1 MSTDDSRGLPATM
14 KKRLKKIL
22 CLGGLAAGSLI
33 LLLAAAGLLF
43 FLDKPLVKSITQKYL
58 AKKSGIGIEIGA
70 LDYKLFPL
78 RISISSLKATYETP
92 GLTMDVLVNRIEAR
106 GALKKLLNGDG
117 PAFET
122 ADVDIAD
129 LRVNQKNNS
138 GTPTDF
144 GTIILQ
150 TADLLSFTRRVSI
163 KCGRLDF
170 SLPGQN
176 FRLEK
181 VDLGLAG
188 TRAVGIY
195 DFLLDAKYIGAT
207 TNDGSL
213 AFESRLHADGTLAL
227 ARTTGI
233 NLRLVLDAPRFTAAG
248 KDDSLKSLN
257 IEADGVWT
265 TNENKFSIMK
275 FVIGV
280 PDLIVITGSGAVDL
294 GKNMSLDINARA
306 QIDSLES
313 IAAIAAPYFPPAV
326 REARIQGKTRLEG
339 HYLLTAGQRINT
351 GKLEAS
357 VDLDNVKLDYNKA
370 GFPIHGE
377 LSGLVKFAGSPPE
390 IQASADFR
398 AAIGRISRDHLD
410 IRQSSVQGK
419 FAGILKLAGSPPEI
433 QASADIRAAIG
444 RISRDHLDIRQSS
457 VRFKVNAKR
466 NIAEITDFEGILQ
479 GLAYSFPGE
488 KGLAFDE
495 VRLNGAARL
504 DIGRKSIVLT
514 ALETRLPKLAP
525 IRFSGQFDFDP
536 VNVRQARLESKGL
549 KIPAL
554 RGLLAPFMP
563 AGLAGWE
570 IDGALDVGIEAGT
583 SPGRK
588 GVWEY
593 SGEFAMSQIK
603 FNDPSFTIAGDGLQQ
618 AARFKG
624 TYEPAK
630 EIFAWTGS
638 MELTEGESLWKD
650 LYISWSKQPLEA
662 YIAGRFSRAEM
673 FIDGLTARIVF
684 STLGELHA
692 GGSVRLGTSS
702 SLRLQAGARLSL
714 DPLYALYSQAGANPE
729 KRMRV
734 SGEISGDFEIMRDGD
749 ALSLKGRLAVGDAM
763 IENSGANIAV
773 HGITAD
779 VPVNY
784 VNKPATETI
793 GAMGRAEPSETGI
806 FQVQEIKTPFL
817 AFPPIALTL
826 HSLPNAFRIDAFS
839 LDIFGARLEFGET
852 ALAFDPR
859 TGAFHGGASL
869 NLPGLDLSRLPVA
882 TAQFPLSGRARAEF
896 PVLDIASDKITT
908 TGRAEIETFGG
919 RVVVRDVVLVTP
931 FSPGRAISCN
941 VDLLDLD
948 LKKVTDVVPFG
959 EMTGIIRGEALGL
972 TISYAQPES
981 FNLNLE
987 SVPRKGVAQTFS
999 LKAVDNLTVLS
1010 SGQKASMGSG
1020 QFWMRFI
1027 RGFRYKKIGIAST
1040 LKNDTFTLNG
1050 TIHEK
1055 GVEYLVKKPA
1065 LFGINVINRMPD
1077 KKISFKEMMSRLER
1091 VEQSEKPEL
1100 KK

>member
-1 MSTDDSRGLPATM
+1 MSADDRRGLPATM
-14 KKRLKKIL
+14 KKRFKKIL
-22 CLGGLAAGSLI
+22 RLGGLAAGSLI
-33 LLLAAAGLLF
+33 LLLAAAALLF
-43 FLDKPLVKSITQKYL
+43 LLDKPLVKSIAQKYL

-92 GLTMDVLVNRIEAR
+92 VLTMDVLVNRIEAR
-106 GALKKLLNGDG
+106 GALGILLNGDR

-129 LRVNQKNNS
+129 LHVNLKKVS
-138 GTPTDF
+138 ETPIDF
-144 GTIILQ
+144 ESIIHQ
-150 TADLLSFTRRVSI
+150 TADLLSYAQHVSI
-163 KCGRLDF
+163 KCSRMGF
-170 SLPGQN
+170 SLPAGN
-176 FRLEK
+176 IRLEK
-181 VDLGLAG
+181 AGFVLAG
-188 TRAVGIY
+188 TNADGTY
-195 DFLLDAKYIGAT
+195 NLLLDAGFIGAAK
-207 TNDGSL
+207 NDGSL

-233 NLRLVLDAPRFTAAG
+233 NLRLGLDAPRFTAAG
-248 KDDSLKSLN
+248 KDESLKALN

-265 TNENKFSIMK
+265 TSENKFSIMK
-275 FVIGV
+275 FAIGV
-280 PDLIVITGSGAVDL
+280 PDLIAITGSGAADL
-294 GKNMSLDINARA
+294 GKNMSLNLSARA

-326 REARIQGKTRLEG
+326 RDARIQGKTRLEG
-339 HYLLTAGQRINT
+339 HYLLAAGQRINT

-377 LSGLVKFAGSPPE
+377 LSGLVK
-390 IQASADFR
+390 
-398 AAIGRISRDHLD
+398 
-410 IRQSSVQGK
+410 
-419 FAGILKLAGSPPEI
+419 LAGSPPEI

-444 RISRDHLDIRQSS
+444 RISKDNIDIRRSS
-457 VRFKVNAKR
+457 VRFKVNATR
-466 NIAEITDFEGILQ
+466 NIAEIMGFEGTLQ
-479 GLAYSFPGE
+479 EMAYALPGK
-488 KGLAFDE
+488 KGLAFEE
-495 VRLNGAARL
+495 VKLNGAAHL
-504 DIGRKSIVLT
+504 DFNRKSIVLT
-514 ALETRLPKLAP
+514 AFETRLPNLAP

-536 VNVRQARLESKGL
+536 LNVRQAHLESKGL

-563 AGLAGWE
+563 AGLADWE
-570 IDGALDVGIEAGT
+570 LDGALDFVLEAE
-583 SPGRK
+583 SLPGLK
-588 GVWEY
+588 GDWGF
-593 SGEFAMSQIK
+593 SGELAMSQTK
-603 FNDPSFTIAGDGLQQ
+603 FNNSSFTIAGDGLQQ
-618 AARFKG
+618 VARFKG

-630 EIFAWTGS
+630 DIFAWTGS
-638 MELTEGESLWKD
+638 IELTQGESLWKD

-662 YIAGRFSRAEM
+662 YIAGRFSRAAM

-684 STLGELHA
+684 PTLGELHSS
-692 GGSVRLGTSS
+692 GSVRLGTSS
-702 SLRLQAGARLSL
+702 SFRLQAGARLSL

-763 IENSGANIAV
+763 IENPGANIAV

-784 VNKPATETI
+784 VNKPAMKTI
-793 GAMGRAEPSETGI
+793 GDMRRAESSETGR
-806 FQVQEIKTPFL
+806 FQVQEIKTPFF

-839 LDIFGARLEFGET
+839 LDIFGAWLEFGET
-852 ALAFDPR
+852 ALALDPR
-859 TGAFHGGASL
+859 TGAFHGGTSL

-882 TAQFPLSGRARAEF
+882 TTQFPLSGRARAKF
-896 PVLDIASDKITT
+896 PVLDIAPDKITT

-919 RVVVRDVVLVTP
+919 RVVVRDVAIVTP

-972 TISYAQPES
+972 TISYGQPES

-1091 VEQSEKPEL
+1091 VRHSEKTEL
-1100 KK
+1100 KR

>member
-1 MSTDDSRGLPATM
+1 MSADDRRGLPATM

-22 CLGGLAAGSLI
+22 RLGGLAAGSLI

-43 FLDKPLVKSITQKYL
+43 LLDKPLVKSIAQKYL

-92 GLTMDVLVNRIEAR
+92 VLTMDVLVNRIEAR
-106 GALKKLLNGDG
+106 GALGILLNGDR

-122 ADVDIAD
+122 ADIDIAD
-129 LRVNQKNNS
+129 LRVNLKKVS
-138 GTPTDF
+138 ETPIDF
-144 GTIILQ
+144 ESIIHQ
-150 TADLLSFTRRVSI
+150 TADLLSYAQHVSI
-163 KCGRLDF
+163 KCGRMGF
-170 SLPGQN
+170 SLPAGN
-176 FRLEK
+176 IRLEGAGF
-181 VDLGLAG
+181 VLAG
-188 TRAVGIY
+188 TTADGTY
-195 DFLLDAKYIGAT
+195 NLLLDAGYIGAA

-213 AFESRLHADGTLAL
+213 AFESRLHADGALAL

-233 NLRLVLDAPRFTAAG
+233 NLRLALDAPRFTAAG
-248 KDDSLKSLN
+248 KDESLKALN

-265 TNENKFSIMK
+265 TSENKFSIMK
-275 FVIGV
+275 FAIGV
-280 PDLIVITGSGAVDL
+280 PDLIAITGSGAVDL
-294 GKNMSLDINARA
+294 GKNMSLDLSARA

-326 REARIQGKTRLEG
+326 RDVRIQGKTRLEG
-339 HYLLTAGQRINT
+339 HYLLAAGQRINT

-410 IRQSSVQGK
+410 IR
-419 FAGILKLAGSPPEI
+419 
-433 QASADIRAAIG
+433 RA
-444 RISRDHLDIRQSS
+444 S
-457 VRFKVNAKR
+457 VRLKVKATR
-466 NIAEITDFEGILQ
+466 NTAEITRFEGTLQ
-479 GLAYSFPGE
+479 GMGYALPGK
-488 KGLAFDE
+488 KGLAFEE
-495 VRLNGAARL
+495 VKLNGAAHL
-504 DIGRKSIVLT
+504 DFNRKSIVLT
-514 ALETRLPKLAP
+514 AFETRLPNLAP

-536 VNVRQARLESKGL
+536 LNVKKARLESKGL

-563 AGLAGWE
+563 SGLAGWE
-570 IDGALDVGIEAGT
+570 LDGALDFALEAG
-583 SPGRK
+583 SLPGLK
-588 GVWEY
+588 GDWGF
-593 SGEFAMSQIK
+593 SGELAMSQTK
-603 FNDPSFTIAGDGLQQ
+603 FNNSSFTIAGDGLQQ
-618 AARFKG
+618 VARFKG

-630 EIFAWTGS
+630 DILAWTS
-638 MELTEGESLWKD
+638 SIELTQGESLWKD

-662 YIAGRFSRAEM
+662 YISGRFSLAAM

-684 STLGELHA
+684 PTLGELHSS
-692 GGSVRLGTSS
+692 GSVRLGTSS
-702 SLRLQAGARLSL
+702 SFRLQAGARLSL

-749 ALSLKGRLAVGDAM
+749 ALSLKGRLALGDAM
-763 IENSGANIAV
+763 IENSGANFAV

-784 VNKPATETI
+784 VNKPAMETI
-793 GAMGRAEPSETGI
+793 GAMGRAEPSETGR

-852 ALAFDPR
+852 ALALDLR
-859 TGAFHGGASL
+859 TGAFHGGTSL

-896 PVLDIASDKITT
+896 PVLDIAPDKITT

-919 RVVVRDVVLVTP
+919 RVVVRDVAIVTP

-972 TISYAQPES
+972 TISYGQPES

-1091 VEQSEKPEL
+1091 VGQSEKTEL